1 MELIYP
7 GLGLI
12 FWMTLSF
19 LLLFFILKKF
29 AWKPILNSLHA
40 REKKIE
46 DALNAA
52 ELVQEE
58 MKHMKIDN
66 EKLLRDAKVEREK
79 IIAEARQLKERI
91 LDDAK
96 QKGNEEAQR
105 IIESAKEAIQF
116 EKLSAITELKNQLAL
131 LSIEIAEKV
140 LQEDLTDKPKQ
151 TLLIEKLIDEVNF
164 N

>member
-29 AWKPILNSLHA
+29 AWKPVMSSLNA
-40 REKKIE
+40 RDKKIA

-52 ELVQEE
+52 ELAHEE
-58 MKHMKIDN
+58 MKLLKIDN

-79 IIAEARQLKERI
+79 IIAQARILKEKILEEAR
-91 LDDAK
+91 

-105 IIESAKEAIQF
+105 IIESAKEAIEY
-116 EKLSAITELKNQLAL
+116 EKLSAITELKNQLGL
-131 LSIEIAEKV
+131 LSLEIAEKV
-140 LQEDLTDKPKQ
+140 LENELEDQSKQ
-151 TLLIEKLIDEVNF
+151 TQLIEKMLGDVNF

>member
-19 LLLFFILKKF
+19 MLLFFILKKF
-29 AWKPILNSLHA
+29 AWKPILNMLHA

-46 DALNAA
+46 DALQAA
-52 ELVQEE
+52 ELAHEE
-58 MKHMKIDN
+58 MKLLKLDN

-79 IIAEARQLKERI
+79 IIAEARQLKEKI
-91 LDDAK
+91 LEEAK

-105 IIESAKEAIQF
+105 IIESAKEAIEF
-116 EKLSAITELKNQLAL
+116 EKMSALTELKNQLAL

-140 LQEDLTDKPKQ
+140 LQEDLTDRSKQ
-151 TLLIEKLIDEVNF
+151 TMLIEKLIDDINF

>member
-19 LLLFFILKKF
+19 LLLFLILRKF
-29 AWKPILNSLHA
+29 AWKPILKMLQE

-46 DALNAA
+46 DALHAA
-52 ELVQEE
+52 DLARDE
-58 MKHMKIDN
+58 MKKLQIDN
-66 EKLLRDAKVEREK
+66 EKLLRDAKVERER
-79 IIAEARQLKERI
+79 IIAEARQLKEKI
-91 LDDAK
+91 LEEAR

-105 IIESAKEAIQF
+105 MIEAAREAINY
-116 EKLSAITELKNQLAL
+116 EKMSALTELKNQVAL
-131 LSIEIAEKV
+131 LSIDIAEKV
-140 LQEDLTDKPKQ
+140 LQQELEMTDKQK
-151 TLLIEKLIDEVNF
+151 TLIHDLIDNITF